1 MTYPL
6 NITGVAPWA
15 VKTYPVDP
23 VSVGSRVSVP
33 DPLSIGISADPCRLP
48 GAPVGTGAGIG
59 IGIGAGHKSGDSSR
73 SGGISLPVPPSFMTV
88 MPRNEMTKGFMA
100 GSYGRSGT
108 TGVPPK
114 AHSRSLP
121 DLAHPLTSGRKK
133 EVEGPHDIDY
143 HDKIVSENKN
153 ENEYGNEKE
162 NENEIDG
169 GNEMEC
175 DGYDRLLQYMEK
187 CLPSVKVKGGAKN
200 SAHDNE
206 GGPGTILGH
215 QHEEGVGHGGEGEGE
230 GDDDG
235 VGKDW
240 KAAQAASTPTLL
252 PTLRFHDLVFG
263 HELGKGSFGC
273 VKYAR
278 MIVRGKSRSDWPEYA
293 VKIIS
298 NDTVTKCEYG
308 CAVIREMA
316 MLQMVSH
323 PGFARLISLFRYT
336 HSAYLV
342 LEYAGRGDLHSMV
355 IRRGPKRM
363 GQSPISLPL
372 SHLCTRFILSEVVT
386 ALLSMHSIGLSYN
399 DLKPENI
406 LITEMGHMKITDFG
420 GCRAFTPVAKD
431 SLKAR
436 CKSLSYTESLRNG
449 DWKDT
454 PIEENKET
462 ERAPLFGNTLYDFED
477 DNRYEYTSYLLQ
489 IVTLLSPSPSFL
501 LFNDTLG
508 LNSLSSLYR
517 ALLKFDF

>member
-15 VKTYPVDP
+15 VKMHPVEA
-23 VSVGSRVSVP
+23 VSVGSGVSVP
-33 DPLSIGISADPCRLP
+33 NPQSIGLSADPCKLP
-48 GAPVGTGAGIG
+48 GAAVGIGAGRGAGLG
-59 IGIGAGHKSGDSSR
+59 IGIGAGYKSGNSSR
-73 SGGISLPVPPSFMTV
+73 SGGISLSVPPSFITV
-88 MPRNEMTKGFMA
+88 MPRTEMTKGFMT
-100 GSYGRSGT
+100 GSYGRPVT

-114 AHSRSLP
+114 AHLRSLP
-121 DLAHPLTSGRKK
+121 DLAHPMISGREK
-133 EVEGPHDIDY
+133 EVGSPHDIDY
-143 HDKIVSENKN
+143 HNEGVGEIVN
-153 ENEYGNEKE
+153 EKGNGNE
-162 NENEIDG
+162 G
-169 GNEMEC
+169 GNEREC

-187 CLPSVKVKGGAKN
+187 CLPSVKVKGGVRN
-200 SAHDNE
+200 SAHE
-206 GGPGTILGH
+206 GRPGTGLGH
-215 QHEEGVGHGGEGEGE
+215 QHGEGIGHGGEGEGE
-230 GDDDG
+230 GEGDNDG
-235 VGKDW
+235 VGNDW

-316 MLQMVSH
+316 VLQMVSH

-342 LEYAGRGDLHSMV
+342 LEYAGRGDLHSMI
-355 IRRGPKRM
+355 IRKGPRRN

-406 LITEMGHMKITDFG
+406 LITEMGHIKITDFG
-420 GCRAFTPVAKD
+420 GCRAFTLVAKKG
-431 SLKAR
+431 LEAR
-436 CKSLSYTESLRNG
+436 CKALSYTESLRNG

-454 PIEENKET
+454 PIDENKEI
-462 ERAPLFGNTLYDFED
+462 EREPLFGNTFYEFED
-477 DNRYEYTSYLLQ
+477 DNR
-489 IVTLLSPSPSFL
+489 
-501 LFNDTLG
+501 
-508 LNSLSSLYR
+508 
-517 ALLKFDF
+517 FD

>member
-15 VKTYPVDP
+15 VKTHTVDP
-23 VSVGSRVSVP
+23 VSVGSRVSVLN
-33 DPLSIGISADPCRLP
+33 PLSIGISADPCKLP
-48 GAPVGTGAGIG
+48 GAPIGIGAGRGAGIG
-59 IGIGAGHKSGDSSR
+59 IGLGTGTGYKSGDSSR
-73 SGGISLPVPPSFMTV
+73 NGGISHPVPPSFMTV
-88 MPRNEMTKGFMA
+88 MPRSEVTKDFMM
-100 GSYGRSGT
+100 GSYGRPST

-114 AHSRSLP
+114 AHLRSPP
-121 DLAHPLTSGRKK
+121 DLAHPLISGRKK
-133 EVEGPHDIDY
+133 EVEGPHDID
-143 HDKIVSENKN
+143 HHN
-153 ENEYGNEKE
+153 ERVGE
-162 NENEIDG
+162 NENER
-169 GNEMEC
+169 EC

-187 CLPSVKVKGGAKN
+187 CSPSVEVKGGGRN
-200 SAHDNE
+200 SALE
-206 GGPGTILGH
+206 GGPETGLG
-215 QHEEGVGHGGEGEGE
+215 EVEGE
-230 GDDDG
+230 GDDDD
-235 VGKDW
+235 VGNDW

-308 CAVIREMA
+308 CAVVREMA
-316 MLQMVSH
+316 VLQMVSH

-342 LEYAGRGDLHSMV
+342 LEYAGRGDLHSMI
-355 IRRGPKRM
+355 IRRGPKRK

-372 SHLCTRFILSEVVT
+372 SHLCTRFILGEIVT

-406 LITEMGHMKITDFG
+406 LITEMGHIKITDFG
-420 GCRAFTPVAKD
+420 GCRAFTTVAKD
-431 SLKAR
+431 GLQAR
-436 CKSLSYTESLRNG
+436 CKALSYTESLRNG

-454 PIEENKET
+454 PFEEVKQS
-462 ERAPLFGNTLYDFED
+462 ERVPLFGNTSYDFED
-477 DNRYEYTSYLLQ
+477 DNR
-489 IVTLLSPSPSFL
+489 F
-501 LFNDTLG
+501 
-508 LNSLSSLYR
+508 
-517 ALLKFDF
+517 